1 MAAITAS
8 QAVALMAC
16 EPPAAARP
24 ARQRMPGRTDR
35 SGARVAEADPPADRE
50 RLCEQRD
57 FLLAS
62 LDDLDAEYAAGDLD
76 KRDYDELRDG
86 YVGRA
91 AEVLRALAALD
102 AAGEADAGPSA
113 TGRRRGWV
121 WLAGAAAF
129 VAVAAGLLVASLA
142 EVSCFDEVLAS
153 RPDDV
158 EAITYQGWALA
169 RGGKPKAAAQRY
181 ERAIGL
187 DATYPDVYA
196 FRAILAK
203 NERRFN
209 DAQADLDR
217 LDELGAPE
225 GIQSTID
232 QMGLRPE
239 LAEARLTTAS
249 KDCWADLKPALDA
262 VNAVVSQ
269 ESDREQA
276 RDAVGKLVAALDCT
290 DRAIAADPTDA
301 DALIMRGLGLGVLD
315 EASVRAGVA
324 SLDQALAV
332 RPDDP
337 SALLLRSALHAR
349 LGDNDLAV
357 ADLDALKDRRVS
369 PLFDVVDRVE
379 IRKSVTAGS

>member
-1 MAAITAS
+1 M
-8 QAVALMAC
+8 
-16 EPPAAARP
+16 
-24 ARQRMPGRTDR
+24 
-35 SGARVAEADPPADRE
+35 AEADPPADRE

-91 AEVLRALAALD
+91 AEVLRALAVLD
-102 AAGEADAGPSA
+102 AAGEADADPPA
-113 TGRRRGWV
+113 TNRRRGWV

-129 VAVAAGLLVASLA
+129 VAVAAGLLVASLADRGQGTLTGGDAPGSELDRCRQLMGKGVDA

-232 QMGLRPE
+232 QMGLRTE

-262 VNAVVSQ
+262 VNTVVSQ